1 MNAKKQ
7 TAIEWI
13 EMEIAR
19 VEELFFIPNII
30 YRICEEAKEM
40 ERDQIIEAFEQGHT
54 AVITSEQ
61 YYTETYNK

>member
-1 MNAKKQ
+1 MDVKNQ

-30 YRICEEAKEM
+30 YRICEEAKEK
-40 ERDQIIEAFEQGHT
+40 EREQIMSAFEDGHT
-54 AVITSEQ
+54 AIINSEQ
-61 YYTETYNK
+61 YYNETYGK